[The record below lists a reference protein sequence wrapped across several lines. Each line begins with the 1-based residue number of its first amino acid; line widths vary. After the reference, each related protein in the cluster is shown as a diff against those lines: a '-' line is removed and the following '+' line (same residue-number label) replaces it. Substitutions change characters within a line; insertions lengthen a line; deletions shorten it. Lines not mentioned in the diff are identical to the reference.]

1 MEIKMKR
8 LFLLPLLVMLATI
21 VSCSGDDDHNMPK
34 IESKMFTGKLS
45 LNESSVADGIR
56 CELNIID
63 GVASVTLYGVKFA
76 PAMPEIDMTIPML
89 DCKKSSGVYE
99 ITGKNIMPLSGGQP
113 MTDFMVSS
121 VEASL
126 VGEKFIM
133 SAVTVVGTI
142 GFSNVSVTPVTPS
155 GSNYRGMLQV
165 GDFSKEV
172 LVNVSKN
179 DDAGT
184 LDMVINDVKFA
195 ANMPLELDITLRDIP
210 YVSDF
215 GVSFM
220 AENVAPYI
228 NTEKEPAP
236 AYMFAVVEGDVKGG
250 KLTFVARMAD
260 GLASYVAGK
269 EFVFSGDGVVE

>member
-76 PAMPEIDMTIPML
+76 PAMPEVDMTIPML

-133 SAVTVVGTI
+133 SAVTAVGTI

-236 AYMFAVVEGDVKGG
+236 ASMFAVGEGDVKGG

>member
-1 MEIKMKR
+1 MKR

-76 PAMPEIDMTIPML
+76 PAMPEVDMTIPML

-133 SAVTVVGTI
+133 SAVTAVGTI
-142 GFSNVSVTPVTPS
+142 GFSNISVTPVTPS
-155 GSNYRGMLQV
+155 GSNYRGVLQV

-172 LVNVSKN
+172 LVNVS
-179 DDAGT
+179 
-184 LDMVINDVKFA
+184 
-195 ANMPLELDITLRDIP
+195 
-210 YVSDF
+210 
-215 GVSFM
+215 
-220 AENVAPYI
+220 
-228 NTEKEPAP
+228 
-236 AYMFAVVEGDVKGG
+236 
-250 KLTFVARMAD
+250 
-260 GLASYVAGK
+260 
-269 EFVFSGDGVVE
+269 